1 MNVYRAVGLALLL
14 YSSSLTNPVLAK
26 PFMIVGLDQKILWDD
41 DGKAILSLDGKDQ
54 VVIVDLANPE
64 DTQNRGKPAA

>member
-26 PFMIVGLDQKILWDD
+26 PFMIVGTRR
-41 DGKAILSLDGKDQ
+41 
-54 VVIVDLANPE
+54 E
-64 DTQNRGKPAA
+64 DPLGR

>member
-26 PFMIVGLDQKILWDD
+26 PFMIVGLDEKILWDD
-41 DGKAILSLDGKDQ
+41 DGKAIFSPPT
-54 VVIVDLANPE
+54 AR
-64 DTQNRGKPAA
+64 TRS